1 MSIFKHF
8 LKWTLIAYQLFE
20 TDVFVTIDYVI
31 LEVTARVEVLENV
44 ILLSP

>member
-1 MSIFKHF
+1 MSTVKHF
-8 LKWTLIAYQLFE
+8 LKWTFKACQLFE

-31 LEVTARVEVLENV
+31 LEVTAHVKVLENV